1 MKNAATTTALTVKEL
16 SVGEFHW
23 VLLTEA
29 QGSSSDQLLSYSPS
43 KISSPHANAMAA
55 WVAGYL
61 ALRAILRKE
70 AKRNI

>member
-29 QGSSSDQLLSYSPS
+29 QGSNSDHLLSYAPS
-43 KISSPHANAMAA
+43 KVSFPYANAMAA

-61 ALRAILRKE
+61 VFRAILRKE
-70 AKRNI
+70 AKHSI